1 MELGATS
8 ERSVRSLVRYCQT
21 LLVKTV
27 EVMEETRRGWR
38 ERRRRGVTNE
48 VRRMNERNVVEVR
61 RVGEGKERCLEV
73 SESVV

>member
-8 ERSVRSLVRYCQT
+8 ERSLVRYCEM

-27 EVMEETRRGWR
+27 EVMEETRRRWR
-38 ERRRRGVTNE
+38 ERRRRRRGVTNE
-48 VRRMNERNVVEVR
+48 VRRMNERNVVEVKR
-61 RVGEGKERCLEV
+61 AGEGKERCLEV